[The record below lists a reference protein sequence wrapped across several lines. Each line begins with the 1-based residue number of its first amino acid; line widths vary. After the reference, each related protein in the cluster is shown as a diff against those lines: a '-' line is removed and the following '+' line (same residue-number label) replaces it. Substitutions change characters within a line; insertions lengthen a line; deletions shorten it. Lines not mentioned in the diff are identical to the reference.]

1 MKPRFSNQRNQAL
14 TLVEVLVIIVI
25 LAVLVVLLLPALA
38 AARKKAQRITCDGQL
53 KEIGLSPKI
62 WEGDH
67 TNLYPMSVSTNYGGT
82 LEYFECGEMF
92 RYFQV
97 MSNILAT
104 PKMVVCPADT
114 RQPAQD
120 FGPTFGNTNVSYFV
134 GVDADESKPQMPLAG
149 DRNIVGGT
157 KLASGI
163 LEITTNQ
170 LASWSSEMHDG
181 VGNVAIADGS
191 VQQLTTSGL
200 QQLLQQTGLATNRL
214 AIP

>member
-1 MKPRFSNQRNQAL
+1 M
-14 TLVEVLVIIVI
+14 
-25 LAVLVVLLLPALA
+25 
-38 AARKKAQRITCDGQL
+38 
-53 KEIGLSPKI
+53 EIGLSPKI
-62 WEGDH
+62 WESDH

-82 LEYFECGEMF
+82 LECFERGETF

-104 PKMVVCPADT
+104 PKMVICPADT
-114 RQPAQD
+114 RQSAKD

-134 GVDADESKPQMPLAG
+134 GMDADESKPQMPLAG

-157 KLASGI
+157 KLANEI

-170 LASWSSEMHDG
+170 LVNWSSKMHDG
-181 VGNVAIADGS
+181 VGNIAMADGS
-191 VQQLTTSGL
+191 VQQLTTGGL
-200 QQLLQQTGLATNRL
+200 QQMLQQTGVVTNRL